1 MFLLFVDVIL
11 QPIPAVTF
19 RPIGGI
25 FDFYIMLG
33 PSPKDVIRQYS
44 DIIGKTF
51 MPPFWSLG
59 FQLCRFGYKTLNKTR
74 EVMQRNIDA
83 GIPLVKS

>member
-1 MFLLFVDVIL
+1 MVDVIL
-11 QPIPAVTF
+11 QPTPAVTF

-33 PSPKDVIRQYS
+33 PSPNDVSRQYT
-44 DIIGKTF
+44 DIVGKTF

-59 FQLCRFGYKTLNKTR
+59 FQLCRFGYETLNKTK
-74 EVMQRNIDA
+74 EVMQRNIAA
-83 GIPLVKS
+83 GIPLVSRD

>member
-1 MFLLFVDVIL
+1 MVDVIL
-11 QPIPAVTF
+11 QPTPAITF

-33 PSPKDVIRQYS
+33 PSPKDVSRQYS
-44 DIIGKTF
+44 DIVGKTF

-59 FQLCRFGYKTLNKTR
+59 FQLCRFGYKTLNKTK

-83 GIPLVKS
+83 GIPLVSRD